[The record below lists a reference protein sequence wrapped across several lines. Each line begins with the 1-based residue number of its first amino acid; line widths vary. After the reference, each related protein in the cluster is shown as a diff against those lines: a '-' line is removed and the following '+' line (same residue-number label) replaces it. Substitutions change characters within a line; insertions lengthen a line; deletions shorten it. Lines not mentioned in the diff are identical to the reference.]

1 MAWNAQQ
8 QQQQPTQRK
17 RPKRIEMEMMKIMEI
32 KRGKVEMLVL
42 NRVMRVP
49 IVDAYRQHLL
59 FYLLQMIPL
68 LT

>member
-1 MAWNAQQ
+1 
-8 QQQQPTQRK
+8 
-17 RPKRIEMEMMKIMEI
+17 MEI
-32 KRGKVEMLVL
+32 IKVMGNKRGKVEMLVL
-42 NRVMRVP
+42 NQVMRVA